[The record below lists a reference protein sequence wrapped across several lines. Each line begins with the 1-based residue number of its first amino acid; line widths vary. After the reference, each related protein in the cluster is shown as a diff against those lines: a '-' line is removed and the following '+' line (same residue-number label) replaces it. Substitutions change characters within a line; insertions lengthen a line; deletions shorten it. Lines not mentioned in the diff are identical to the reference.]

1 MIHNLPSY
9 KIHKQIIKNFY
20 EENHSLIIYKIQK
33 IFYILQIEN
42 GNDDIWNIDSL
53 LLFSKDSNNIKFSE
67 EWTSKYKNPLI
78 KFELILIYY
87 SLFMLYNETILER
100 YNLKEIN
107 TIETWEKLYNAIVSV
122 IDTFIKSFFFP
133 ISIFSYLMSIK
144 TLIKIDR
151 KKATYKNY
159 MEKLFEK
166 IYENNE
172 FCRKND
178 INSIISFL
186 QKHISGTEIVLND
199 IIYKIYFPIVKDS
212 YDLKNVSI
220 VNMK

>member
-1 MIHNLPSY
+1 
-9 KIHKQIIKNFY
+9 
-20 EENHSLIIYKIQK
+20 
-33 IFYILQIEN
+33 
-42 GNDDIWNIDSL
+42 
-53 LLFSKDSNNIKFSE
+53 
-67 EWTSKYKNPLI
+67 
-78 KFELILIYY
+78 
-87 SLFMLYNETILER
+87 MLYNETILER

-122 IDTFIKSFFFP
+122 IDTFIKSIFFP